1 MAIKLDQRSRGIELL
16 LSDVDGVL
24 TDGGVVYNNHG
35 IESKQFHVR
44 DGLAIKLCH
53 MAGLKFGIITS
64 RNSHVVKLRAA
75 ELGIDIV
82 RQGTDDKLQAVQ
94 DIAKG
99 FSLALRQV
107 AYIGDDLPDLAVIKA
122 VGLGI
127 AVADAPAE
135 LCDAAAYTTRTLGG
149 QGVVRECVEMILKS
163 KQLWTDILARF
174 E

>member
-1 MAIKLDQRSRGIELL
+1 MKLDQRARAIELL

-44 DGLAIKLCH
+44 DGFGIKLCH
-53 MAGLKFGIITS
+53 MAGLKFGIVTS
-64 RNSHVVKLRAA
+64 RNSHVVKIRAA
-75 ELGIDIV
+75 ELGIDLV
-82 RQGTDDKLQAVQ
+82 RQGTDDKLQAVAE
-94 DIAKG
+94 IAKG
-99 FSLALRQV
+99 FSLGLNQV
-107 AYIGDDLPDLAVIKA
+107 AYIGDDLPDLAAIKA

-127 AVADAPAE
+127 AVADAPSE
-135 LCDAAAYTTRTLGG
+135 LCDAAAYTTRVPGG
-149 QGVVRECVEMILKS
+149 RGAVRESVELILKA

>member
-1 MAIKLDQRSRGIELL
+1 MKLDQRARVIELL

-44 DGLAIKLCH
+44 DGFGIKLCH
-53 MAGLKFGIITS
+53 MAGLKFGIVTS

-75 ELGIDIV
+75 ELGIDLV
-82 RQGTDDKLQAVQ
+82 RQGADNKLQTVEE
-94 DIAKG
+94 IARG
-99 FSLALRQV
+99 FSLSLNQV
-107 AYIGDDLPDLAVIKA
+107 AYIGDDLPDLATIKA

-127 AVADAPAE
+127 TVADAPAE
-135 LCDAAAYTTRTLGG
+135 LCEAAAYTTRVSGG
-149 QGVVRECVEMILKS
+149 RGAVRESVELILKA
-163 KQLWTDILARF
+163 KQLWSDILTRF